1 MPQDLF
7 EAARAAMAL
16 SHSPYSQFPV
26 GAALRADDGRIY
38 AGTNVENVA
47 FPQGWCAEAT
57 AIGQM
62 IMGGGKR
69 IAEVCVI
76 AEKLP
81 FCSPCGGC
89 RQKLAEFADSGVRVW
104 LCDETGPQKSVTLG
118 ELLPSAFATDS
129 LG

>member
-1 MPQDLF
+1 MAQDLF

-16 SHSPYSQFPV
+16 SHSPYSGFPV
-26 GAALRADDGRIY
+26 GAAIRDERGHIH
-38 AGTNVENVA
+38 GGCNIENVA

-62 IMGGGKR
+62 IMAGSR
-69 IAEVCVI
+69 EIVEIAVL

-81 FCSPCGGC
+81 LCAPCGGC
-89 RQKLAEFADSGVRVW
+89 RQKIAEFATPQARIW
-104 LCDETGPQKSVTLG
+104 LCDATGPRTVVTLRD
-118 ELLPSAFATDS
+118 LLPSAFTR